1 MTSFKKMLPGLVG
14 ALLLQ
19 LLPLTAHAVRA
30 AEKDADAAALQK
42 GRAIAEEADRRDAG
56 FKDSTA
62 AIMMILTSPN
72 GQESRRILRIKILE
86 NLDPKE
92 GDKSL
97 VVFDRPRDIAGTAL
111 LSYAKILEP
120 DDQWLLLPEVGRVK
134 RISGSNRA
142 GPFMGSEYAYE
153 DLSAPELDKYDYK
166 YLRVEPCG
174 ELQCFV
180 IERTPRYRDS
190 GYKRQEVWLDTTEYR
205 PWRVDFYDRR
215 DRLLKRL
222 TYADY
227 RRYGKHWRSHDMLM
241 TNLRTHKT
249 TRLAVHSYQLG
260 VGLSESEFTQS
271 SLQRAR

>member
-1 MTSFKKMLPGLVG
+1 MKRPQNLLPSLVC
-14 ALLLQ
+14 ALLM
-19 LLPLTAHAVRA
+19 PLVAHAERA
-30 AEKDADAAALQK
+30 TDKSADADAVAR

-86 NLDPKE
+86 NLNPAE
-92 GDKSL
+92 GDKSM

-111 LSYAKILEP
+111 LSYANILEP

-153 DLSAPELDKYDYK
+153 DLSAPELDKYTYK
-166 YLRVEPCG
+166 YLREEPCG
-174 ELQCFV
+174 NLQCVV
-180 IERTPRYRDS
+180 IDRTPRYRDS
-190 GYKRQEVWLDTTEYR
+190 GYKRQEMWLDTEEYR

-215 DRLLKRL
+215 NRLLKQL
-222 TYADY
+222 TYTDY

-241 TNLRTHKT
+241 TNLRTRKT

-260 VGLSESEFTQS
+260 VGLSDSDFTRS
-271 SLQRAR
+271 SLQRAQ